1 MRHRMLKSI
10 IHRATVTQADVD
22 GHSPTVVEVDQW
34 NHQVEPDALTPAGR
48 RHQPVRG
55 AASV

>member
-1 MRHRMLKSI
+1 MRHRMLKSM
-10 IHRATVTQADVD
+10 IHRATLTQAALDS
-22 GHSPTVVEVDQW
+22 HSPTVVDVDRW

-48 RHQPVRG
+48 RQQPVRG